1 MLQPGIMKRVKKLN
15 TIQAKLGPLRDDFF
29 GLVEN

>member
-1 MLQPGIMKRVKKLN
+1 MLQPGIMKRVKK
-15 TIQAKLGPLRDDFF
+15 TFFRQISAFEDFF

>member
-1 MLQPGIMKRVKKLN
+1 MLQPGIMKRVKKKH
-15 TIQAKLGPLRDDFF
+15 IPGKLGPLRDEFF